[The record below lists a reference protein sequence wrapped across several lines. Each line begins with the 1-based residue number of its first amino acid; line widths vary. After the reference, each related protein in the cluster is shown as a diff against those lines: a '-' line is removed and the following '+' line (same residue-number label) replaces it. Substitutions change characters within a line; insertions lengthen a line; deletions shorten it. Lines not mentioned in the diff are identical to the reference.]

1 MPNGVLGHGG
11 VRHHFQLDPDL
22 LAEFRLAC
30 RIRIRLDDD
39 EADLEQTFSTVQSM
53 LVSRGRRL
61 QNAALYKGKQQLEF
75 FLHIP
80 AELDMRKLE
89 LDLRAVLPNANS
101 AKIAMDIV

>member
-1 MPNGVLGHGG
+1 MGSWVMAVFVTIFSWILI
-11 VRHHFQLDPDL
+11 FL
-22 LAEFRLAC
+22 LESRLAC
-30 RIRIRLDDD
+30 RID

-53 LVSRGRRL
+53 LVSRGCRL
-61 QNAALYKGKQQLEF
+61 QNAALYKGKQQLEI

-101 AKIAMDIV
+101 AKIVMDIV